1 MSDDVSNQS
10 RRPRSAAFDAIPV
23 ALIAWREDGAITAA
37 NDAAA
42 ALLGLAREELLARS
56 YWALTLPGQRQR
68 EIAAVRGREAPYD
81 KEFVGADGLPFTARV
96 VGVGPGEADDV
107 HVVAFTAEAAAP
119 AHDVEAALRRQNR
132 LLQRLAQSEEI
143 DSGDL
148 ARALP
153 LLTEVAAE
161 GLGCARASVWVY
173 GPGAAS
179 IVCSDL
185 YVATTHAHASGV
197 ELLARDFP
205 AYFAALA
212 ENRTI
217 AAHDAHTDPATRE
230 FSGPYLTPL
239 GIGAMLDAPIR
250 QGGAVKGVLCH
261 EHVGGPRRFSQDEQN
276 FAASLADVVARALTA
291 ADRRAAEEALARAS
305 QALERHSARL
315 AAEVAAR
322 TQELARVGAENEAL
336 IEQLRRSVDVLSSP
350 VIEVWQGVLA
360 VPVIGTVDAVQS
372 ARMTERLLA
381 ELTRTRARHAILELT
396 GLSHCDPQTAESFV
410 RTARAVELLGAE
422 CVLSGLQPA
431 AAHTLVEHG
440 IDLSRLKTRRNLQQ
454 ALQEILARPRARAG

>member
-1 MSDDVSNQS
+1 MQS
-10 RRPRSAAFDAIPV
+10 GCDAVPI
-23 ALIAWREDGAITAA
+23 ALIAWREDGTIVAA
-37 NDAAA
+37 NAAA
-42 ALLGLAREELLARS
+42 AGRLGYPREELLARS
-56 YWALTLPGQRQR
+56 YWSLTLPGQRSR
-68 EIAAVRGREAPYD
+68 EIASARRREPYD
-81 KEFVGADGLPFTARV
+81 KEFIRDDGAPITARI
-96 VGVGPGEADDV
+96 VGVGPAPGEPDDV
-107 HVVAFTAEAAAP
+107 HVCAFTIAADGGGVR
-119 AHDVEAALRRQNR
+119 DVEAALRRQNR

-148 ARALP
+148 SRALP

-173 GPGAAS
+173 SEERAS

-185 YVATTHAHASGV
+185 YVAATHEHARGY
-197 ELLARDFP
+197 ELMAKDFP
-205 AYFAALA
+205 AYFSALA

-217 AAHDAHTDPATRE
+217 AAGDAHTDPATRE
-230 FSGPYLTPL
+230 FSAVYLTPL

-250 QGGAVKGVLCH
+250 RGGAVHGVLCH
-261 EHVGGPRRFSQDEQN
+261 EHVGGARQFSQDEQN

-291 ADRRAAEEALARAS
+291 VDRRAAEDALARARA
-305 QALERHSARL
+305 ALERYSADL
-315 AAEVAAR
+315 EAQVDAR
-322 TQELARVGAENEAL
+322 TRELARLDEENRGL
-336 IEQLRRSVDVLSSP
+336 IEQLQRSVEVLSSP

-360 VPVIGTVDAVQS
+360 VPVVGNVDALQS
-372 ARMTERLLA
+372 ARMTERLLS

-396 GLSHCDPQTAESFV
+396 GLSYCDAQTAESFV

-431 AAHTLVEHG
+431 AAHTLVENG

-454 ALQEILARPRARAG
+454 ALQEILSRPARAKVA